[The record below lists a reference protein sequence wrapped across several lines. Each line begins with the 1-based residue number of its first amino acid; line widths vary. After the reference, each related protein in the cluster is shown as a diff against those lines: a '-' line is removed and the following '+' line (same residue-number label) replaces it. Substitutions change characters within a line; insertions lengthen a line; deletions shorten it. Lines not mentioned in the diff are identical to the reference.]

1 MRTFP
6 QSLSTQAIHLEPDYE
21 RLAQLALASSGF
33 QAIRALTVEWNG
45 EALVLNGKV
54 ATFYQKQIAQA
65 LVMSAAG
72 SVVVLNEIK
81 VP

>member
-6 QSLSTQAIHLEPDYE
+6 QSLSTRATQLEPDYE

-54 ATFYQKQIAQA
+54 TTFYQKQIAQA

-72 SVVVLNEIK
+72 SLVVLNEIE